1 MKTKQEQI
9 KAMAEDIKRWFEK
22 DSTLDFEQLAERLV
36 QAGYGNVSEYK
47 DNEFAIVAFC
57 NQTVRDIS
65 MKKDAEIN
73 QARKETAIEI
83 LDMLYDMG
91 VDKGMCEYC
100 RTFDVNGVSLA
111 EQICEKY
118 GVDMWI

>member
-1 MKTKQEQI
+1 
-9 KAMAEDIKRWFEK
+9 
-22 DSTLDFEQLAERLV
+22 
-36 QAGYGNVSEYK
+36 
-47 DNEFAIVAFC
+47 
-57 NQTVRDIS
+57 
-65 MKKDAEIN
+65 MKKYTDTDIYHIIIGERSNGKIAAVK
-73 QARKETAIEI
+73 QLVDKARKETAKEI

>member
-1 MKTKQEQI
+1 MMKKSI
-9 KAMAEDIKRWFEK
+9 DISEDIKEEVK
-22 DSTLDFEQLAERLV
+22 
-36 QAGYGNVSEYK
+36 
-47 DNEFAIVAFC
+47 
-57 NQTVRDIS
+57 
-65 MKKDAEIN
+65 
-73 QARKETAIEI
+73 QARKETAREI

-91 VDKGMCEYC
+91 IDKEMCEYC

>member
-1 MKTKQEQI
+1 MMKKSI
-9 KAMAEDIKRWFEK
+9 DISEDIKEEVK
-22 DSTLDFEQLAERLV
+22 
-36 QAGYGNVSEYK
+36 
-47 DNEFAIVAFC
+47 
-57 NQTVRDIS
+57 
-65 MKKDAEIN
+65 
-73 QARKETAIEI
+73 QARKETAREI